1 MGSGKNVTEFAIL
14 EIKLQGI
21 VYIYSIKGAIVFMRE
36 KIKLLME
43 RIIERE
49 GYFLE
54 PNLGVDARETGD
66 EQ

>member
-14 EIKLQGI
+14 ENKLRGI
-21 VYIYSIKGAIVFMRE
+21 VYIYSIKGVIIFMRE

-43 RIIERE
+43 KIIKLE

>member
-14 EIKLQGI
+14 ENKLRGI
-21 VYIYSIKGAIVFMRE
+21 VYIYSIKSVIIIMRE
-36 KIKLLME
+36 KIKLLKE

-54 PNLGVDARETGD
+54 LNLGVDARETGE

>member
-21 VYIYSIKGAIVFMRE
+21 VYIYSIKGVIMFMRE

-49 GYFLE
+49 VYFLE